1 MQRNFIAQI
10 TFAFFCSIC
19 IIGNAQS
26 FGSAIALQ
34 IGLQSIK
41 IPTPQGFVETSRRSQ
56 ELWNTALSFSAGDAR
71 IAAHFVSEQD
81 MRSFEG
87 GNTVVFKQFMLVQ
100 TPSRAESIVVSQAQF
115 DKLRASTADLQS
127 NLASSLEPRMTAEL
141 EKVSK
146 ALSKAQGSLITL
158 RLGEIV
164 PVSVDRNDMQIFSY
178 TVLSQVGASDS
189 KSGSGQNMVA
199 TTSYC
204 FVKGKVVILASYRYF
219 TSPQD
224 LQDSRESARAWAN
237 ALLAA
242 N

>member
-1 MQRNFIAQI
+1 MQRRFIAQI
-10 TFAFFCSIC
+10 TFAFLCSVC
-19 IIGNAQS
+19 IIGKAQP
-26 FGSAIALQ
+26 FGSAITLQ
-34 IGLQSIK
+34 IGLESIQ

-87 GNTVVFKQFMLVQ
+87 GKTVVFKQFMLVQ

-115 DKLRASTADLQS
+115 DKLRASTADLQR

-146 ALSKAQGSLITL
+146 ALSKAQGSLIKL

-164 PVSVDRNDMQIFSY
+164 PVSVDRNDMQILSY

-189 KSGSGQNMVA
+189 KNGSGQNMVA

-204 FVKGKVVILASYRYF
+204 FIRGKVVILTSYRHF

-224 LQDSRESARAWAN
+224 LQASRESARAWAN